1 MKLLNK
7 PASTRAQEYVVHR
20 PISGQTHRFD
30 REDKALGFAADLAVL
45 YAVMPGDRPV
55 IDREVRVEYP
65 SGAVVGVAARIIQEA
80 P

>member
-7 PASTRAQEYVVHR
+7 PASTGVKEYVVR
-20 PISGQTHRFD
+20 LPISGQTHRFD

-45 YAVMPGDRPV
+45 YAVVPGDRPV

-65 SGAVVGVAARIIQEA
+65 SGAVVGVAARIIKA
-80 P
+80 AS